1 MSPNTHSPR
10 VAVIGAG
17 IAGATCA
24 ASLQQAGWHVTV
36 FDKAR
41 GVGGLMATRR
51 AEWLGPDGLPVR
63 AEFDHGAQHI
73 TPVHPRF
80 RAAMERAVA
89 AGALAH
95 WQPRVHAAWPTAA
108 RRDTL
113 VPGPQAPALTRHLL
127 GEVPVQLQYQV
138 QRLHRAAD
146 GWHLLAVDGRSSGP
160 FDQVLLAMP
169 PAQAA
174 VLLAGRH
181 DQWAD
186 ALAAV
191 RMEPCWTLMAA
202 TQEVDWPWDACEPA
216 HGPLAWVARN
226 DRKPGRTAPPGTAL
240 WVAHANPLWS
250 SAHQDA
256 APEAVMQALSQAL
269 AALLPAGTAPQWHH
283 RAVQRW
289 RYAVA
294 AAHVGQASDCWW
306 DARRGLGVCGDF
318 MGRGDCAG
326 IEAAWR
332 SGDELSDTLLAA
344 LDAETALAQPA
355 AAANDAAHDVQA
367 GTHDDVAPETANH
380 GRQHAALAHAA

>member
-1 MSPNTHSPR
+1 MSSNTLTPR

-24 ASLQQAGWHVTV
+24 ASLHQAGWRVTV

-41 GVGGLMATRR
+41 GAGGRMATRR
-51 AEWLGPDGLPVR
+51 AQWKGPDGLPAS

-73 TPVHPRF
+73 VPGHPRF

-95 WQPRVHAAWPTAA
+95 WQPRVHAAWPTAG

-113 VPGPQAPALTRHLL
+113 VPLPQMPGLARHLL
-127 GEVPVQLQYQV
+127 ADVAVELQHQV
-138 QRLHRAAD
+138 QRLHRMAD
-146 GWHLLAVDGRSSGP
+146 GWHVLAVDGRTSGP

-174 VLLAGRH
+174 VLLAGHH
-181 DQWAD
+181 DIWAD

-202 TQEVDWPWDACEPA
+202 TQDLDWPWDACEPT

-226 DRKPGRTAPPGTAL
+226 DRKPGRTAAPGSAV
-240 WVAHANPLWS
+240 WVAHANALWS

-256 APEAVMQALSQAL
+256 DPELVVQALSQAL
-269 AALLPAGTAPQWHH
+269 ATLLPAGVALQWHH

-289 RYAVA
+289 RYAVPA
-294 AAHVGQASDCWW
+294 THAGDAGDCWW

-318 MGRGDCAG
+318 MGSGDCAG

-344 LDAETALAQPA
+344 LDDETAPA
-355 AAANDAAHDVQA
+355 HPAVAANDADHALGH
-367 GTHDDVAPETANH
+367 THDHDHDHDHDQAV
-380 GRQHAALAHAA
+380 LAHAA